1 MTPPNFFSK
10 FIVDEPPMVVFR
22 SLVRRF
28 GLHEG
33 HFLQHLHYWLH
44 VKAQDAER
52 YKDHFIDGRYWVH
65 WTMAELQQQIPF
77 GTSSSDTHKRVI
89 RELRGLGILLVAKHG
104 PKWDQTNWYSIDYQS
119 FGRAIAIQ
127 PNDDP
132 SSGGGAAGALVASPP
147 LHDRQSIPSNRGTAV
162 DHYQTTET
170 SSETTTTRNI
180 VVAFEVGFG
189 SSSIELDLSGI
200 PEHLLPEVRALLE
213 SRPDGQRFAD
223 QLASALER
231 STALPESR
239 RIQSPILWL
248 RKLLS
253 DPAAVDFSAADAAA
267 ARRTAAA
274 LAQRRAAER
283 AAQQAAEVEQREA
296 AAALKAEEAQLVIAA
311 MSHGDRIA
319 LISSANREQPS
330 PRSAAEVERS
340 ISAGQLPGPPLAR
353 LAVLKALAAMPSLVS
368 PARGAP

>member
-1 MTPPNFFSK
+1 MTPPNLSK

-33 HFLQHLHYWLH
+33 HFLQHVHYWLH
-44 VKAQDAER
+44 VKAQDPDR
-52 YKDHFIDGRYWVH
+52 YKDHLICGRYWVH
-65 WTMAELQQQIPF
+65 WKMVELQQQIPF

-89 RELRGLGILLVAKHG
+89 RKLRGLGILLVAKHG

-119 FGRAIAIQ
+119 FGRAIAAK
-127 PNDDP
+127 PSEDP

-147 LHDRQSIPSNRGTAV
+147 LHDRRTLPSNGGPAA

-170 SSETTTTRNI
+170 SSETTTTRN
-180 VVAFEVGFG
+180 VVLAFEVGFG
-189 SSSIELDLSGI
+189 SSNTELDLSGI

-253 DPAAVDFSAADAAA
+253 DPATVDFSAADAAA

-283 AAQQAAEVEQREA
+283 AAQEAAEVEQREA
-296 AAALKAEEAQLVIAA
+296 AAAQKAEEAQLVIAS

-319 LISSANREQPS
+319 LINSANREQPS
-330 PRSAAEVERS
+330 RRSAAEVERS
-340 ISAGQLPGPPLAR
+340 ISAGQLPGQPLAR
-353 LAVLKALAAMPSLVS
+353 LAVLKALSAMSSLVS
-368 PARGAP
+368 PERGSP